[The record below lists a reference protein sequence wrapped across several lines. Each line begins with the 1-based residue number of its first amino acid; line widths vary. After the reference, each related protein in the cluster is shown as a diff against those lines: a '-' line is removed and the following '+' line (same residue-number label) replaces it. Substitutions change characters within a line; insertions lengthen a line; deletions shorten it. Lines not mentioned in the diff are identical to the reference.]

1 MNLACLVTLGGKV
14 SGMKLTAV
22 GGAGLIGLQVVQ
34 NLTAADTRPS
44 LRHCPPA
51 STCSQGYR
59 AQVL

>member
-1 MNLACLVTLGGKV
+1 
-14 SGMKLTAV
+14 MKLTAV